1 MAHLV
6 LNKMGKAFLDDDTA
20 VREQKPA
27 TKKIQIIKEVEKS
40 LNMQVT
46 PLFFQITTAVRVQVV
61 SDPVLVPLV
70 IVRR

>member
-46 PLFFQITTAVRVQVV
+46 PLFFRSQ
-61 SDPVLVPLV
+61 PLCV
-70 IVRR
+70 FRLFLILSLCLS